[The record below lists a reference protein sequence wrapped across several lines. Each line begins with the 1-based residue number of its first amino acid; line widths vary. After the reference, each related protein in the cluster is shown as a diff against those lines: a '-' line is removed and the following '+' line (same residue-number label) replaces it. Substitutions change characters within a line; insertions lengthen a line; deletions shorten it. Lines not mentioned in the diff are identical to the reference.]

1 MHRPS
6 PAEAWAALWTV
17 RAVVQARREARR
29 TPIDRIRLS
38 PPPALPDE
46 AIVGVAGVLRR
57 WPQTCLIQALVR
69 QRWYAS
75 YGRPQD
81 LVIGVT
87 TPSAGFRAHAWLA
100 DDDRCHRREF
110 TELLRTPAPSS
121 A

>member
-1 MHRPS
+1 MRCPS
-6 PAEAWAALWTV
+6 PAEARAALWTV
-17 RAVVQARREARR
+17 RAVVQARRKARR

-46 AIVGVAGVLRR
+46 AIAGVAGVLRR
-57 WPQTCLIQALVR
+57 WPQSCLIQALVR
-69 QRWYAS
+69 QRWHAS
-75 YGRPQD
+75 HGRSRD

-87 TPSAGFRAHAWLA
+87 APSAGFRAHAWLA
-100 DDDRCHRREF
+100 DDDRCHHREF